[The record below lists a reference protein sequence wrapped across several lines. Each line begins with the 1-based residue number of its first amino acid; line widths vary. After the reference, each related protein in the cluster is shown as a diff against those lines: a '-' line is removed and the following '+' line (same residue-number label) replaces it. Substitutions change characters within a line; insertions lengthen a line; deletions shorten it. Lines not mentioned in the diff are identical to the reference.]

1 MTHRTTH
8 PRRKKPISI
17 EATSVH
23 VSKLSEEMK
32 RIRSNRGDSPGFCV
46 DIGAPKSCIGLRE
59 LKSIFSRFG
68 RRVPQLELSPNRF
81 RFADTSYNSLGKV
94 SLPLANPPSGPPI
107 FVEMDVVNANI
118 PAPPG
123 LDVRD
128 REALMADTVANRL
141 TRRSLVQNNGSF
153 LYFDEWHV
161 PLLRSESG
169 HVYVEMD
176 YPPSL
181 MFTRSQ
187 LGKLHK
193 QFFYPSAESSS
204 IY

>member
-1 MTHRTTH
+1 M
-8 PRRKKPISI
+8 PISI

-23 VSKLSEEMK
+23 VSQLSEEMK
-32 RIRSNRGDSPGFCV
+32 RIRSSCRDSPGFYM

-68 RRVPQLELSPNRF
+68 RRIPQLKWSQNRF
-81 RFADTSYNSLGKV
+81 RFADTSYNSIGKV
-94 SLPLANPPSGPPI
+94 SLPLATPPSGPPI
-107 FVEMDVVNANI
+107 VVEMDVVNADI
-118 PAPPG
+118 PALLG
-123 LDVRD
+123 LNVLD

-153 LYFDEWHV
+153 LYLDKWHV

-176 YPPSL
+176 CPSSV
-181 MFTRSQ
+181 MFRRSQ

-193 QFFYPSAESSS
+193 QFFTPPQKSSS